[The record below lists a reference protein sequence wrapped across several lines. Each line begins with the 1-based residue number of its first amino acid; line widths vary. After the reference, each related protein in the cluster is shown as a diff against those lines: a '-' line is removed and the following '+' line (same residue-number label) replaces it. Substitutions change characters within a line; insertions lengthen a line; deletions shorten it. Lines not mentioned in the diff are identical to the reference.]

1 MKVLK
6 VKFQKG
12 ESEKAWVQKSESA
25 VKDLEEKEGLARRGR
40 LGDDVATSEE
50 IAVKIRLKDASHGW
64 SNYEV
69 I

>member
-1 MKVLK
+1 MKV
-6 VKFQKG
+6 
-12 ESEKAWVQKSESA
+12 EKEQGKKSESA
-25 VKDLEEKEGLARRGR
+25 VTNLEEKEGLERGR
-40 LGDDVATSEE
+40 RQDNVTAGEE